1 MGKKYIVEEV
11 EESGGW
17 GCLSII
23 GLITVVVLVLMFCAA
38 AGK

>member
-11 EESGGW
+11 DNNGW

-23 GLITVVVLVLMFCAA
+23 GLITVILVALLFCAA
-38 AGK
+38 LAK